1 MEVIDLYD
9 RNKRKLNKTFIRGKD
24 RLSAG
29 EYYLLEQVWIVN
41 KDNEILLTQRNKNKS
56 YGGFWEPTTGHVK
69 TKESDVSGALR
80 ELKEELG
87 VVVGSEDLVYKK
99 YIIVDN
105 KIIDIWILNKNIKLD
120 EIVMKID
127 EVTNVKYVSICEF
140 KEMLQ
145 SGEIMQTLDY
155 FLDVYSEMGWVEKGD

>member
-1 MEVIDLYD
+1 MEIIDLYD

-41 KDNEILLTQRNKNKS
+41 KDNEILLTQRNENKS

-69 TKESDVSGALR
+69 TRESAVSGALR

-87 VVVGSEDLVYKK
+87 VVVRPEELVYKK

-105 KIIDIWILNKNIKLD
+105 KIIDIWILNKDIELG
-120 EIVMKID
+120 EIVMKQD
-127 EVTNVKYVSICEF
+127 EVVNVKYVSMSEF
-140 KEMLQ
+140 KKMLKN
-145 SGEIMQTLDY
+145 GEVMQILNY
-155 FLDVYSEMGWVEKGD
+155 FLEIYSEM